1 MISEKITGQD
11 LKSAIPNLTGTI
23 SLKGLDG
30 AVKVF
35 RDKFGIP
42 HMKAES
48 ELDAFFAQGF
58 VTAQDRL
65 WHMEYDRRRGS
76 GRWAEAIGEQAVGQ
90 DKMMRRFRLKA
101 SAKADYQVM
110 DPYTKGVFDAYAAGV
125 NAFINSGDALP
136 VEYRITGLEP
146 EPWQPWDG
154 LIAYKVRHISMGVFE
169 SKVWRARM
177 VREMGPEAAGKL
189 FPGVEPGHLMILPP
203 GSTSPG
209 PLDEGLK
216 ELAEGAAGLNHLNE
230 MDSGSNSWIL
240 GGADTATGKPILAG
254 DSHRALDTP
263 SAYYQNQVAC
273 PEFDVVGLSFPGV
286 PGFPHFG
293 HNGRVSWSVTHTA
306 ADYQDLYIEQF
317 KEGEP
322 GKYLFQ
328 DQWLD
333 AEIYDETIK
342 VRGGSDVHTT
352 VNVTKHG
359 PVISGNPAQ
368 GSGLSFK
375 YTATE
380 KASTWP
386 KILWQMLRAET
397 SQELVDSMR
406 DWVDPCNNLLFT
418 DIHGDWGYL
427 CRGRIPNRS
436 RVNGWLPVPGWTG
449 EHEWEGDIPFDELPV
464 SINPPEGYIATANN
478 RPVGDDYPYY
488 IAIDYTPEFRVKR
501 VTEALGSLHRPTA
514 EDMAQVHAQRV
525 SIPALAYLGVLKDVK
540 PQGPASAAARD
551 LLLDWNG
558 EMDADRVQPTI
569 YSTMRDALLKEVFET
584 NLTESLAYDA
594 WHPADRGL
602 GSFSNRL
609 KARLVAMIGQD
620 DRSLLPEGDTWP
632 TAVSRAL
639 SEAVATLSDRL
650 GDDMEQWQWKNV
662 HQARPKHN
670 LSAAFPELSELLDPP
685 AIPTS
690 GDGDTPLQG
699 GYSPADP
706 ATVTSLSVARYSY
719 DPSNWENSLWVVPL
733 GSSGNPGSHHYADQS
748 ETWRKVK
755 MIPMGY
761 DWDVIE
767 ASCETEQ
774 TLNPS

>member
-1 MISEKITGQD
+1 MISEKISRQD
-11 LKSAIPNLTGTI
+11 LKSAIPSLTG
-23 SLKGLDG
+23 SVQLKGLQG

-35 RDKFGIP
+35 RDRYGIP

-48 ELDAFFAQGF
+48 EMDAFFAQGF

-65 WHMEYDRRRGS
+65 WHMEYDRHRGS
-76 GRWAEAIGEQAVGQ
+76 GRWAEAVGEQGVAQ
-90 DKMMRRFRLKA
+90 DQMMRRFRLEA

-110 DPYTKGVFDAYAAGV
+110 DPHTKDVFDAYAAGV
-125 NAFINSGDALP
+125 NAFITSGDALP

-146 EPWQPWDG
+146 ESWQPWDG
-154 LIAYKVRHISMGVFE
+154 LTVYKVRHISMGVFE

-189 FPGVEPGHLMILPP
+189 FPGVEPGYLMILPP

-230 MDSGSNSWIL
+230 MDSGSNSWVL
-240 GGADTATGKPILAG
+240 CGAETATGKPILAG

-306 ADYQDLYIEQF
+306 ADYQDLYVERFQD
-317 KEGEP
+317 
-322 GKYLFQ
+322 GKYLYK
-328 DQWLD
+328 DQWID
-333 AEIYDETIK
+333 PETHDETIK
-342 VRGGSDVHTT
+342 VRDGADVHTKVT
-352 VNVTKHG
+352 VTQHG
-359 PVISGNPAQ
+359 PVIAGGPDQ
-368 GSGLSFK
+368 GSGLAFK

-380 KASTWP
+380 QASTWP
-386 KILWQMLRAET
+386 EILWRMLRVEN

-406 DWVDPCNNLLFT
+406 GWVDPCNNLLFA
-418 DIHGDWGYL
+418 DIHGDMGYL
-427 CRGRIPNRS
+427 CRGRIPIRS

-478 RPVGDDYPYY
+478 RPIGDDYPHY
-488 IAIDYTPEFRVKR
+488 IAIDFTPEFRVKR
-501 VTEALGSLHRPTA
+501 VTEGLKSLHRPTA

-525 SIPALAYLGVLKDVK
+525 SIPALVYMGVVKQIDPKDTVSK
-540 PQGPASAAARD
+540 AAKE

-558 EMDADRVQPTI
+558 EMDAGGVQPTI
-569 YSTMRDALLKEVFET
+569 YSAMRDALLKEVLET
-584 NLTESLAYDA
+584 NLTEKLAFDA
-594 WHPADRGL
+594 WHPADRGSGL
-602 GSFSNRL
+602 FSNRL
-609 KARLVAMIGQD
+609 KARLVAMIEQD
-620 DRSLLPEGDTWP
+620 DRSLLLEGDTWP
-632 TAVSRAL
+632 TAVARAL
-639 SEAVATLSDRL
+639 SKAVTTLSERL
-650 GDDMEQWQWKNV
+650 GDDMGQWQWEKM
-662 HQARPKHN
+662 HQVRPKHN
-670 LSAAFPELSELLDPP
+670 LSAAFPELAELLDPP

-699 GYSPADP
+699 GYSPANP

-719 DPSNWENSLWVVPL
+719 DPSDWENSLWVVPL
-733 GSSGNPGSHHYADQS
+733 GSSGHPGSPHYADQS
-748 ETWRKVK
+748 ETWRQVK

-761 DWDVIE
+761 DWDRIE
-767 ASCETEQ
+767 ASCETKQ
-774 TLNPS
+774 TLEPS

>member
-1 MISEKITGQD
+1 MISEKINRQD
-11 LKSAIPNLTGTI
+11 LKSAIPSLTG
-23 SLKGLDG
+23 SVQLRGLQG
-30 AVKVF
+30 TVKVF
-35 RDKFGIP
+35 RDRYGIP

-76 GRWAEAIGEQAVGQ
+76 GRWAEAVGESGVAQ
-90 DKMMRRFRLKA
+90 DKMMRRFRLEA

-110 DPYTKGVFDAYAAGV
+110 DPHTKDVFDAYAAGV
-125 NAFINSGDALP
+125 NAFITSGDALP
-136 VEYRITGLEP
+136 VEYRITRLEP

-154 LIAYKVRHISMGVFE
+154 LTAYKVRHISMGVFE

-189 FPGVEPGHLMILPP
+189 FPGFEPGYLMILPP

-230 MDSGSNSWIL
+230 MDTGSNSWVL
-240 GGADTATGKPILAG
+240 CGSETATGKPILAG

-306 ADYQDLYIEQF
+306 ADYQDLYVERFQD
-317 KEGEP
+317 
-322 GKYLFQ
+322 GKYLYK
-328 DQWLD
+328 DRWLE
-333 AEIYDETIK
+333 AETHDETIK
-342 VRGGSDVHTT
+342 VRDGTDVHTKVT
-352 VNVTKHG
+352 VTQHG
-359 PVISGNPAQ
+359 PVIAGYPDQ
-368 GSGLSFK
+368 GSGLAFK

-380 KASTWP
+380 QASTWP
-386 KILWQMLRAET
+386 EILWRMLRVEN
-397 SQELVDSMR
+397 SKELVDSMSG
-406 DWVDPCNNLLFT
+406 WVDPCNNLLFA
-418 DIHGDWGYL
+418 DIHGNMGYL
-427 CRGRIPNRS
+427 CRGRIPIRS

-478 RPVGDDYPYY
+478 RPVGDDYPHY
-488 IAIDYTPEFRVKR
+488 IAIDFTPEFRVR
-501 VTEALGSLHRPTA
+501 LVTEGLKSLHRPTA
-514 EDMAQVHAQRV
+514 EDMEQVHAQRV
-525 SIPALAYLGVLKDVK
+525 SIPALAYLGVVKQIDPKD
-540 PQGPASAAARD
+540 AAIKAAKH

-558 EMDADRVQPTI
+558 EMNANQVQPTI
-569 YSTMRDALLKEVFET
+569 YSAMRDAMLKEVLET
-584 NLTESLAYDA
+584 NLTEKLAYDA

-609 KARLVAMIGQD
+609 KARLVAMIEQD

-632 TAVSRAL
+632 TAVARAL
-639 SEAVATLSDRL
+639 SKAVATLSERL
-650 GDDMEQWQWKNV
+650 GGDMGQWQWERV

-670 LSAAFPELSELLDPP
+670 LSAAFPELAELLDPP
-685 AIPTS
+685 AIPSS

-699 GYSPADP
+699 GYSPANP

-719 DPSNWENSLWVVPL
+719 DPSDWENSLWVVPL
-733 GSSGNPGSHHYADQS
+733 GSSGHPGSPHYADQS
-748 ETWRKVK
+748 ETWRQVK

-761 DWDVIE
+761 DWGRIE
-767 ASCETEQ
+767 ASCETMQ
-774 TLNPS
+774 TLEPS

>member
-1 MISEKITGQD
+1 MISEKINRQD
-11 LKSAIPNLTGTI
+11 LKSAIPSLTG
-23 SLKGLDG
+23 SVQLRGLQG
-30 AVKVF
+30 TVKVF
-35 RDKFGIP
+35 RDRYGIP

-76 GRWAEAIGEQAVGQ
+76 GRWAEAVGESGVAQ
-90 DKMMRRFRLKA
+90 DKMMRRFRLEA

-110 DPYTKGVFDAYAAGV
+110 DPHTKDVFDAYAAGV
-125 NAFINSGDALP
+125 NAFITSGDALP
-136 VEYRITGLEP
+136 VEYRITRLEP

-154 LIAYKVRHISMGVFE
+154 LTAYKVRHISMGVFE

-177 VREMGPEAAGKL
+177 VREVGPEVAGKL
-189 FPGVEPGHLMILPP
+189 FPGFEPGYLMILPP

-230 MDSGSNSWIL
+230 MDSGSNSWVL
-240 GGADTATGKPILAG
+240 SGAETATGKPILAG

-306 ADYQDLYIEQF
+306 ADYQDLYVERFQD
-317 KEGEP
+317 
-322 GKYLFQ
+322 GKYLYK
-328 DQWLD
+328 DRWLD
-333 AEIYDETIK
+333 AETHDETIK
-342 VRGGSDVHTT
+342 VRDGTDVHTKVT
-352 VNVTKHG
+352 VTQHG
-359 PVISGNPAQ
+359 PVIAGYPDQ
-368 GSGLSFK
+368 GSGLAFK

-380 KASTWP
+380 RASTWP
-386 KILWQMLRAET
+386 EILWRMLRVEN
-397 SQELVDSMR
+397 SKDLVDSMSG
-406 DWVDPCNNLLFT
+406 WVDPCNNLLFA
-418 DIHGDWGYL
+418 DIHGNMGYL
-427 CRGRIPNRS
+427 CRGRIPIRS
-436 RVNGWLPVPGWTG
+436 RVNGWLPVPGWMG

-478 RPVGDDYPYY
+478 RPVGDDYPHY
-488 IAIDYTPEFRVKR
+488 IAIDFTPEFRVR
-501 VTEALGSLHRPTA
+501 LVTEGLKSLHRPTA
-514 EDMAQVHAQRV
+514 KDMEQVHAQRV
-525 SIPALAYLGVLKDVK
+525 SIPALAYLGVVKQIDPKD
-540 PQGPASAAARD
+540 AAIKAAKD

-558 EMDADRVQPTI
+558 EMDANQVQPTI
-569 YSTMRDALLKEVFET
+569 YSAMRDAMLKEVLET
-584 NLTESLAYDA
+584 NLTEKLAYDA

-609 KARLVAMIGQD
+609 KARLVAMIEQD

-632 TAVSRAL
+632 TAVARAL
-639 SEAVATLSDRL
+639 SKAVATLSERL
-650 GDDMEQWQWKNV
+650 GGDMGQWQWERV

-670 LSAAFPELSELLDPP
+670 LSAAFPELAELLDPP
-685 AIPTS
+685 AIPSS

-699 GYSPADP
+699 GYSPANP

-719 DPSNWENSLWVVPL
+719 DPSDWENSLWVVPL
-733 GSSGNPGSHHYADQS
+733 GSSGHPGSPHYADQS
-748 ETWRKVK
+748 ETWRQVK

-761 DWDVIE
+761 DWGRIE
-767 ASCETEQ
+767 ASCETKQ
-774 TLNPS
+774 TLEPS

>member
-1 MISEKITGQD
+1 MISEKINRQD
-11 LKSAIPNLTGTI
+11 LKSAIPSLTG
-23 SLKGLDG
+23 SVQLRGLQST
-30 AVKVF
+30 VKVF
-35 RDKFGIP
+35 RDRYGIP

-76 GRWAEAIGEQAVGQ
+76 GRWAEAVGESGVAQ
-90 DKMMRRFRLKA
+90 DKMMRRFRLEA

-110 DPYTKGVFDAYAAGV
+110 DPHTKDVFDAYADGV
-125 NAFINSGDALP
+125 NAFITSGDALP
-136 VEYRITGLEP
+136 VEYRITRLEP

-154 LIAYKVRHISMGVFE
+154 LTAYKVRHISMGVFE
-169 SKVWRARM
+169 SKVWRARL
-177 VREMGPEAAGKL
+177 VREVGPEAAGKL
-189 FPGVEPGHLMILPP
+189 FPGFEPGYLMILPP

-230 MDSGSNSWIL
+230 MDSGSNSWVL
-240 GGADTATGKPILAG
+240 SGAETATGKPILAG

-306 ADYQDLYIEQF
+306 ADYQDLYVERFQD
-317 KEGEP
+317 
-322 GKYLFQ
+322 GKYLYK
-328 DQWLD
+328 DRWLD
-333 AEIYDETIK
+333 AETHDETIK
-342 VRGGSDVHTT
+342 VRDGTDVHTKVT
-352 VNVTKHG
+352 VTQHG
-359 PVISGNPAQ
+359 PVIAGYPDQ
-368 GSGLSFK
+368 GSGLAFK

-380 KASTWP
+380 RASTWP
-386 KILWQMLRAET
+386 EILWRMLRVEN
-397 SQELVDSMR
+397 SKELVDSMSG
-406 DWVDPCNNLLFT
+406 WVDPCNNLLFA
-418 DIHGDWGYL
+418 DIHGNMGYF
-427 CRGRIPNRS
+427 CRGRIPIRS
-436 RVNGWLPVPGWTG
+436 RVNGWLPVPGWMG

-478 RPVGDDYPYY
+478 RPVGDDYPHY
-488 IAIDYTPEFRVKR
+488 IAIDFTPEFRVR
-501 VTEALGSLHRPTA
+501 LVTEGLKSLHRPTA
-514 EDMAQVHAQRV
+514 KDMEQVHAQRV
-525 SIPALAYLGVLKDVK
+525 SIPALAYLGVVKQIDPKD
-540 PQGPASAAARD
+540 AAIKAAKD

-558 EMDADRVQPTI
+558 EMNANQVQPTI
-569 YSTMRDALLKEVFET
+569 YSAMRDAMLKEVLET
-584 NLTESLAYDA
+584 NLTEKLAYDA

-609 KARLVAMIGQD
+609 KARLVAMIEQD

-632 TAVSRAL
+632 TAVARAL
-639 SEAVATLSDRL
+639 SKAVATLSERL
-650 GDDMEQWQWKNV
+650 GGDMGQWQWERV

-670 LSAAFPELSELLDPP
+670 LSAAFPELADLLDPP
-685 AIPTS
+685 AVPSS

-699 GYSPADP
+699 GYSPANP

-719 DPSNWENSLWVVPL
+719 DPSDWENSLWVVPL
-733 GSSGNPGSHHYADQS
+733 GSSGHPGSPHYADQS

-761 DWDVIE
+761 DWGRIE
-767 ASCETEQ
+767 ASCETKQ
-774 TLNPS
+774 TLEPS

>member
-1 MISEKITGQD
+1 MISEKINRQD
-11 LKSAIPNLTGTI
+11 LKSAIPSLTG
-23 SLKGLDG
+23 SVQLRGLQG
-30 AVKVF
+30 TVKVF
-35 RDKFGIP
+35 RDRYGIP
-42 HMKAES
+42 HIKAES

-76 GRWAEAIGEQAVGQ
+76 GRWAEAVGESGVAQ
-90 DKMMRRFRLKA
+90 DKMMRRFRLEA

-110 DPYTKGVFDAYAAGV
+110 DPHTKDVFDAYAAGV
-125 NAFINSGDALP
+125 NAFITSGDALP
-136 VEYRITGLEP
+136 VEYRITRLEP

-154 LIAYKVRHISMGVFE
+154 LTAYKVRHISMGVFE

-189 FPGVEPGHLMILPP
+189 FPGFEPGYLMILPP

-230 MDSGSNSWIL
+230 MDTGSNSWVL
-240 GGADTATGKPILAG
+240 CGSETATGKPILAG

-306 ADYQDLYIEQF
+306 ADYQDLYVERFQD
-317 KEGEP
+317 
-322 GKYLFQ
+322 GKYLYK
-328 DQWLD
+328 DRWLD
-333 AEIYDETIK
+333 AETHDETIK
-342 VRGGSDVHTT
+342 VRDGTDVHTKVT
-352 VNVTKHG
+352 VTQHG
-359 PVISGNPAQ
+359 PVIAGYPDQ
-368 GSGLSFK
+368 GSGLAFK

-380 KASTWP
+380 RASTWP
-386 KILWQMLRAET
+386 EILWRMLRVEN
-397 SQELVDSMR
+397 SKELVDSMSG
-406 DWVDPCNNLLFT
+406 WVDPCNNLLFA
-418 DIHGDWGYL
+418 DIHGNMGYL
-427 CRGRIPNRS
+427 CRGRIPIRS
-436 RVNGWLPVPGWTG
+436 RVNGWLPVPGWMG

-478 RPVGDDYPYY
+478 RPVGDDYPHY
-488 IAIDYTPEFRVKR
+488 IAIDFTPEFRVR
-501 VTEALGSLHRPTA
+501 LVTEGLKSLHRPTA
-514 EDMAQVHAQRV
+514 EDMEQVHAQRV
-525 SIPALAYLGVLKDVK
+525 SIPALAYLGVVKQIDPKD
-540 PQGPASAAARD
+540 AAIKAAKH

-558 EMDADRVQPTI
+558 EMNANQVQPTI
-569 YSTMRDALLKEVFET
+569 YSAMRDAMLKEVLET
-584 NLTESLAYDA
+584 NLTEKLAYDA

-609 KARLVAMIGQD
+609 KARLVAMIEQD

-632 TAVSRAL
+632 TAVARAL
-639 SEAVATLSDRL
+639 SKAVATLSERL
-650 GDDMEQWQWKNV
+650 GGDMGQWQWERV

-670 LSAAFPELSELLDPP
+670 LSAAFPELAELLDPP
-685 AIPTS
+685 AIPSS

-699 GYSPADP
+699 GYSPANP

-719 DPSNWENSLWVVPL
+719 DPSDWENSLWVVPL
-733 GSSGNPGSHHYADQS
+733 GSSGHPGSPHYADQS
-748 ETWRKVK
+748 ETWRQVK

-761 DWDVIE
+761 DWGRIE
-767 ASCETEQ
+767 ASCETKQ
-774 TLNPS
+774 TLEPS

>member
-1 MISEKITGQD
+1 MISEKINRQD
-11 LKSAIPNLTGTI
+11 LKSAIPSLTG
-23 SLKGLDG
+23 SVQLRGLQG
-30 AVKVF
+30 TVKVF
-35 RDKFGIP
+35 RDRYGIP

-65 WHMEYDRRRGS
+65 WHMEYDRRRGA
-76 GRWAEAIGEQAVGQ
+76 GRWAEAVGESAVAQ
-90 DKMMRRFRLKA
+90 DKMMRRFRLEA

-110 DPYTKGVFDAYAAGV
+110 DPHTKDVFDAYAAGV
-125 NAFINSGDALP
+125 NAFITSGDALP
-136 VEYRITGLEP
+136 VEYRITRLEP

-154 LIAYKVRHISMGVFE
+154 LTAYKVRHISMGVFE

-177 VREMGPEAAGKL
+177 VREVGPEAAGKL
-189 FPGVEPGHLMILPP
+189 FPGFEPGYLMILPP

-230 MDSGSNSWIL
+230 MDSGSNSWVPS
-240 GGADTATGKPILAG
+240 GAETATGKPILAG

-306 ADYQDLYIEQF
+306 ADYQDLYVERFQD
-317 KEGEP
+317 
-322 GKYLFQ
+322 GKYLYK
-328 DQWLD
+328 DRWLE
-333 AEIYDETIK
+333 AETHDETIK
-342 VRGGSDVHTT
+342 VRDGTDVHTKVT
-352 VNVTKHG
+352 VTQHG
-359 PVISGNPAQ
+359 PVIAGYPDQ
-368 GSGLSFK
+368 GSGLAFK

-380 KASTWP
+380 RASTWP
-386 KILWQMLRAET
+386 EILWRMLRVEN
-397 SQELVDSMR
+397 SKELVDSMSG
-406 DWVDPCNNLLFT
+406 WVDPCNNLLFA
-418 DIHGDWGYL
+418 DIHGNMGYL
-427 CRGRIPNRS
+427 CRGRIPIRS
-436 RVNGWLPVPGWTG
+436 RVNGWLPVPGWMG

-478 RPVGDDYPYY
+478 RPVGDDYPHY
-488 IAIDYTPEFRVKR
+488 IAIDFTPEFRVR
-501 VTEALGSLHRPTA
+501 LVTEGLKSLHRPTA
-514 EDMAQVHAQRV
+514 EDMEQVHAQRV
-525 SIPALAYLGVLKDVK
+525 SIPALAYLGVVKQIDPKD
-540 PQGPASAAARD
+540 AAIKAAKD

-558 EMDADRVQPTI
+558 EMNANQVQPTI
-569 YSTMRDALLKEVFET
+569 YSAMRDAMLKEVLET
-584 NLTESLAYDA
+584 NLTEKLAYDA

-609 KARLVAMIGQD
+609 KARLVAMIEQD

-632 TAVSRAL
+632 TAVARAL
-639 SEAVATLSDRL
+639 SKAVATLSERL
-650 GDDMEQWQWKNV
+650 GGDMGQWQWERV

-670 LSAAFPELSELLDPP
+670 LSAAFPELAELLDPP
-685 AIPTS
+685 AIPSS

-699 GYSPADP
+699 GYSPANP

-719 DPSNWENSLWVVPL
+719 DPSDWENSLWVVPL
-733 GSSGNPGSHHYADQS
+733 GSSGHPGSPHYADQS
-748 ETWRKVK
+748 ETWRQVK

-761 DWDVIE
+761 DWGRIE
-767 ASCETEQ
+767 ASCETKQ
-774 TLNPS
+774 TLEPS